1 MYLVND
7 GSFEIKEESVPKFL
21 ELLVS
26 QKLIEKEENADVT
39 EFNIIKDNSPAS
51 IGSGMNP

>member
-39 EFNIIKDNSPAS
+39 EF
-51 IGSGMNP
+51 

>member
-21 ELLVS
+21 ELWYPKNLLKRKKMLMS
-26 QKLIEKEENADVT
+26 PNLKAWQK
-39 EFNIIKDNSPAS
+39 
-51 IGSGMNP
+51 

>member
-7 GSFEIKEESVPKFL
+7 GSFEIKEESVPKFH

-26 QKLIEKEENADVT
+26 QKLIEKEENADAQ
-39 EFNIIKDNSPAS
+39 NLKAWQK
-51 IGSGMNP
+51 